1 MVGWAGRLT
10 AIKRP
15 LDLIRTL
22 RALEAQDVDALLV
35 LVGDGEDRPEV
46 EALAAELAVADRC
59 RLVGFQKNI
68 RPWYASFD
76 ALLLTSANEGTPVV
90 AIEVL
95 AAARPVV
102 ATRAGGTGTVVR
114 DGESGYLE
122 PIGDTAALAA
132 RLATLARDP
141 ALRARMGERG
151 AEDVRARFAVGRMA
165 DEVEAIY
172 RRLLA

>member
-1 MVGWAGRLT
+1 
-10 AIKRP
+10 
-15 LDLIRTL
+15 
-22 RALEAQDVDALLV
+22 VDALLV
-35 LVGDGEDRPEV
+35 LVGDGEDRADV
-46 EALAAELAVADRC
+46 QALAAELGVADRS
-59 RLVGFQKNI
+59 RLVGFQKSI

-90 AIEVL
+90 AIEAL

-114 DGESGYLE
+114 NGESGFLE
-122 PIGDTAALAA
+122 AIGDTQALAD
-132 RLATLARDP
+132 RLAALARDP
-141 ALRARMGERG
+141 ALRERMGAAG

-172 RRLLA
+172 DRLLR